1 MKTKWILLFITA
13 VLFLFSNPGAIAQSK
28 AKIQNVDFYAQ
39 GASVIITYDITGSV
53 PGEVF
58 TVWMQVKTAS
68 GKILIAKTISGDIG
82 KGISGGAG
90 KRIEWNVSADQVSLE
105 EEIGIEVFATPEA
118 TAAKTETQAAR
129 PAQPPPGT
137 REISVGKAMAFS
149 IILPGL
155 GKTYIKKG
163 GATWLMGVAAYGL
176 VAGSVLAN
184 HAAYDRLEDYRSTFD
199 PEMQDQ
205 LYNEA
210 VGMAAVSYICFAGA
224 LTIWTVDLITTGVK
238 AGKARRAQ
246 TGTIGLRLDYEPRL
260 NVPMIGMAMKF

>member
-1 MKTKWILLFITA
+1 MA
-13 VLFLFSNPGAIAQSK
+13 VLIFTILMFFSPPAAWSQSK

-39 GASVIITYDITGSV
+39 GSNVIITYDISGSA
-53 PGEVF
+53 PGEAF
-58 TVWMQVKTAS
+58 TIWIQVKTAS
-68 GKILIAKTISGDIG
+68 GKVIYAKTISGDIG
-82 KGISGGAG
+82 KGIAGGAG
-90 KRIEWNVSADQVSLE
+90 KRIEWNVAADQVSLE
-105 EEIGIEVFATPEA
+105 EEIGIEVFASPEVVV
-118 TAAKTETQAAR
+118 AKTETQAAL
-129 PAQPPPGT
+129 PVEKQPGT

-149 IILPGL
+149 ILLPGL

-184 HAAYDRLEDYRSTFD
+184 HAAYDRLEEYRATFD

-210 VGMAAVSYICFAGA
+210 VGMATVSYICFAGA
-224 LTIWTVDLITTGVK
+224 ITIWTVDLITTGVK

-246 TGTIGLRLDYEPRL
+246 SGTIGLRLDYEPRL
-260 NVPMIGMAMKF
+260 NVPMIGIAMKF